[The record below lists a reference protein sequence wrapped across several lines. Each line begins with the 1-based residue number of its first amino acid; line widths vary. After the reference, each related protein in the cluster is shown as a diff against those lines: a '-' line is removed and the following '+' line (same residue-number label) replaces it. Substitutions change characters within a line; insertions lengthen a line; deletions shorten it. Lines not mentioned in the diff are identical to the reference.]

1 LEKTAFK
8 WTEKQLEV
16 IKMIKDPQS
25 TDIFLYG
32 GGRSAKTFCL
42 VATIVQRALLHPD
55 SRHAIVRSAFTDVKN
70 SIGYQTLPDV
80 MRKVFPG
87 QKFIINKQDWTI
99 SFRKGKPQIW
109 LCGVENNDRVEKVLG
124 LGLNTIFLNEAS
136 QIGYKTFYT
145 LMTRLAEKSSC
156 KNMVF
161 IDENPPAKWHWSYKR
176 YILGVEPTS
185 GTPIDTSGFRCL
197 RMNPSDNP
205 DYINKGYIPFIKSLP
220 VHVQE
225 RYLHGE
231 FANGTE
237 AGVFNA
243 ELQMVEIEH
252 RRTEVK
258 PQAGLPIHAVFD
270 IGVGDATAIWICQFL
285 KDKIFMLDYYQH
297 NREAFPY
304 YVNYLY
310 NTRSY
315 KLASVVLPHDAKNK
329 NWGTGR
335 TIRESA
341 EDLGRKH
348 GFGVHVLPDS
358 LIADGI
364 NSARMLFPR
373 MYFDRLRTADG
384 FEALQNYEYSFSE
397 KRGRESDVPLHNW
410 ASHGADA
417 FRYVCMYYNKWN
429 IYDPYK
435 VNKPMRNA
443 YEITGN
449 GLGTFRDMLKLRGI
463 KI

>member
-1 LEKTAFK
+1 MFEWTA
-8 WTEKQLEV
+8 KQKEA
-16 IKMIKDPQS
+16 IAMIKDPKS

-42 VATIVQRALLHPD
+42 VATIVQRALKYAE

-87 QKFIINKQDWTI
+87 QRYHINKQDWTV

-109 LCGVENNDRVEKVLG
+109 LSGVENNDRVEKVLG

-145 LMTRLAEKSSC
+145 LMTRLAEKTEC

-161 IDENPPAKWHWSYKR
+161 LDENPPAKWHWTYKR
-176 YILGVEPTS
+176 YIMGVEPTS
-185 GTPIDTSGFRCL
+185 GNPIDTSGFRCL
-197 RMNPSDNP
+197 KMNPMDNP
-205 DYINKGYIPFIKSLP
+205 ANISEAYIPFIKSLP
-220 VHVQE
+220 IHVQE

-237 AGVFNA
+237 TGVFSA
-243 ELQMVEIEH
+243 ELQQVEMEQ
-252 RRTEVK
+252 RRCEIVR
-258 PQAGLPIHAVFD
+258 QDSLPIHAVFD
-270 IGVGDATAIWICQFL
+270 IGVGDATAIWFCQFL
-285 KDKIFMLDYYQH
+285 KDKIFLIDYYQH

-304 YVNYLY
+304 YVNWAYT
-310 NTRSY
+310 NRGY
-315 KLASVVLPHDAKNK
+315 KLQTVVLPHDAKNK

-341 EDLGRKH
+341 MELGRKY

-364 NSARMLFPR
+364 NSCRMLFPR

-384 FEALQNYEYSFSE
+384 FEALQNYEYTFSE

-429 IYDPYK
+429 IYDPLK
-435 VNKPMRNA
+435 DRETIKPTIDN
-443 YEITGN
+443 IGN
-449 GLGTFRDMLKLRGI
+449 GLGTFRDLLKMRGI

>member
-1 LEKTAFK
+1 LATQEFK
-8 WTEKQLEV
+8 WTDKQLEV
-16 IKMIKDPQS
+16 IRMIKDPKS

-42 VATIVQRALLHPD
+42 VATIVQRALIHAD

-80 MRKVFPG
+80 MKKVFPG
-87 QKFIINKQDWTI
+87 QHYHINKQDWTV

-161 IDENPPAKWHWSYKR
+161 LDENPPAKWHWSYKR
-176 YILGVEPTS
+176 YILGVEPTA
-185 GTPIDTSGFRCL
+185 GTPIDTSGFRVL
-197 RMNPSDNP
+197 QMNPADNP
-205 DYINKGYIPFIKSLP
+205 LYINKGYIPFIKSLP
-220 VHVQE
+220 IHVQE

-237 AGVFNA
+237 SSVFAA
-243 ELQMVEIEH
+243 ELAQVEREQ
-252 RRTEVK
+252 RRCNIKREET
-258 PQAGLPIHAVFD
+258 LPIHAVFD
-270 IGVGDATAIWICQFL
+270 IGVGDATAIWFCQFL
-285 KDKIFMLDYYQH
+285 KDKIFLIDYFQH
-297 NREAFPY
+297 NREAFPF
-304 YVNYLY
+304 YVNYAY
-310 NTRSY
+310 NTRGY
-315 KLASVVLPHDAKNK
+315 KLQTVVLPHDAKNK

-341 EDLGRKH
+341 EELGRKH
-348 GFGVHVLPDS
+348 GFGVHVLADS

-364 NSARMLFPR
+364 NSARMLFPK
-373 MYFDRLRTADG
+373 MYFDRLKTADG
-384 FEALQNYEYSFSE
+384 FECLQNYEYTFSE
-397 KRGRESDVPLHNW
+397 KRGRESDIPLHNW

-417 FRYVCMYYNKWN
+417 FRYVCMFYNKWN

-435 VNKPMRNA
+435 NIKKIKDPT
-443 YEITGN
+443 EIVGN
-449 GLGTFRDMLKLRGI
+449 GLGTFRDLLKIRGI